1 MVEGLVMAHRI
12 HHGAES
18 VPVPNARFPI
28 VGPKTPRLLGQE
40 CPGAQCQFPHCWT
53 QKPQPSQAENLELQ
67 AEFLRISDMVT
78 GTLPGARWHYLLL
91 ILICLDLVW
100 DTVKFL
106 ISSHPDTDRH
116 ADKRT

>member
-1 MVEGLVMAHRI
+1 MYLKIQIQAHRI

-91 ILICLDLVW
+91 ILICL
-100 DTVKFL
+100 
-106 ISSHPDTDRH
+106 
-116 ADKRT
+116 A